1 MKRPALVDSLRSLR
15 LPALGRPALRLPPVR
30 LPSVQLPRL
39 PLRVTA
45 GVTLVLLLGPALALW
60 MLPRP
65 RAEGL
70 GRLLAQA
77 ALLQSFPAAPSRPVP
92 QLWQQ
97 RLGAATAERL
107 WRQQRRLWWQF
118 WSRQGDGGPY
128 LVLPLPR
135 PMLTGALARPPHSV
149 QVDDLLVVAADPLSY
164 RLLTDQLRTLPRQRR
179 GLEQR
184 CQERLESEQAAFWSP
199 GAFGGMVGP
208 LAPLL
213 QSFQEGCVSLELEG
227 EALLAAGE
235 AAGSTALLASAPQ
248 AEAAARPAGASAPPW
263 PPGTL
268 LTLQGR
274 TLEVLLQGLLNRQL
288 IRDPLLSR
296 YGVDDADLRRLRSTP
311 FRLGVRAVGAG
322 PFQAAITLQLA
333 PGAEQRQ
340 AWAEFLGRLG
350 PVLEGEGLESRPAAA
365 GGAPGGSDTLPTSL
379 WQREDGQV
387 VGGWRWLNR
396 PGAAPELVM
405 FLGPAPASALGAAL
419 AQGAAAPLLS
429 LSLRPRQLGALG
441 LLPETLPGPLM
452 QAESLEVEAQR
463 PADQDGA
470 ISRLWARLLLTPAAP
485 SSQPLPV
492 QESPRPPDR
501 PPEQPR

>member
-1 MKRPALVDSLRSLR
+1 MKRLALVESLRSLR
-15 LPALGRPALRLPPVR
+15 LPR
-30 LPSVQLPRL
+30 LPRL

-45 GVTLVLLLGPALALW
+45 GVTLLLLLGPALALW

-97 RLGAATAERL
+97 RLGAESAERL
-107 WRQQRRLWWQF
+107 WGQQRNLWWQF
-118 WSRQGDGGPY
+118 WGRQGDGGAY

-149 QVDDLLVVAADPLSY
+149 QVDDLLVVAADPLSH
-164 RLLTDQLRTLPRQRR
+164 RLLTDQLQALPRQRR

-184 CQERLESEQAAFWSP
+184 CLERLETEQAAFWSP
-199 GAFGGMVGP
+199 VAFGGMVGP

-213 QSFQEGCVSLELEG
+213 QSFQEGCVSLALEG
-227 EALLAAGE
+227 EELLAAGE
-235 AAGSTALLASAPQ
+235 AAGSTALLASVPQ
-248 AEAAARPAGASAPPW
+248 AEAAARPAGASAPAW
-263 PPGTL
+263 PPGSL

-333 PGAEQRQ
+333 PAAEQRQ

-350 PVLEGEGLESRPAAA
+350 PVLEGEGLESLPPAA
-365 GGAPGGSDTLPTSL
+365 GGPPGGSATLPTSL
-379 WQREDGQV
+379 WQRQDGQV

-396 PGAAPELVM
+396 PGSAPELLM
-405 FLGPAPASALGAAL
+405 FLGPAPTAGPGAAL
-419 AQGAAAPLLS
+419 AQGDAAPLLS
-429 LSLRPRQLGALG
+429 LRLRPRQLGALG

-452 QAESLEVEAQR
+452 QAESLDVEAQR
-463 PADQDGA
+463 PADQNEA
-470 ISRLWARLLLTPAAP
+470 ISRLWARLRLTPAAP

-492 QESPRPPDR
+492 PESPRPQD
-501 PPEQPR
+501 PPPAPRR

>member
-1 MKRPALVDSLRSLR
+1 MKRPALVESLRSLR
-15 LPALGRPALRLPPVR
+15 LPAL
-30 LPSVQLPRL
+30 RL

-45 GVTLVLLLGPALALW
+45 GVTLLLVLGPALALW

-65 RAEGL
+65 RAAGL

-118 WSRQGDGGPY
+118 WGRQGDGGPY

-184 CQERLESEQAAFWSP
+184 CQERLETEQAAFWSP
-199 GAFGGMVGP
+199 LAFGGMVGP

-213 QSFQEGCVSLELEG
+213 QGFQEGCVSLELEG
-227 EALLAAGE
+227 EELLAAGE

-248 AEAAARPAGASAPPW
+248 AEAVARPARASAPPW
-263 PPGTL
+263 PPGSL

-311 FRLGVRAVGAG
+311 FRLGVRAVGTG
-322 PFQAAITLQLA
+322 PFQAGITLQLV
-333 PGAEQRQ
+333 PGAERRQ

-350 PVLEGEGLESRPAAA
+350 PVLEGEGLESTPAAA
-365 GGAPGGSDTLPTSL
+365 GGAPGGSETLPTSL
-379 WQREDGQV
+379 WQRQDGQV

-396 PGAAPELVM
+396 PGGAPELVM
-405 FLGPAPASALGAAL
+405 FLGPAPASTPGAAL

-429 LSLRPRQLGALG
+429 LSLRPRELGALG
-441 LLPETLPGPLM
+441 LLPGTLPGPLI

-463 PADQDGA
+463 PADQDEA

-485 SSQPLPV
+485 TSKPLPGPV
-492 QESPRPPDR
+492 SPQPPDR
-501 PPEQPR
+501 PPQPRR